1 MSTVPNTVSAGELK
15 RRGLAAIE
23 ERLKHG
29 PVHVIKRNKPAVV
42 VLSEEE
48 FADLVSEA
56 ERSRIAASLA
66 DVREGRV
73 RWGTAA
79 EVLEELSR

>member
-1 MSTVPNTVSAGELK
+1 MSTIPNTLTAGELK

-23 ERLKHG
+23 EKLRLG
-29 PVHVIKRNKPAVV
+29 PVHVIKRNRPAVV

-48 FADLVSEA
+48 FAELVGEA
-56 ERSRIAASLA
+56 ERARIAASLA